1 MRYKN
6 IDVEEQDY
14 DPEQITKR
22 SLIKKGLFTAI
33 AIPTSLVL
41 GITLMSL
48 KDVEEINAKDL
59 DAKTYQI
66 TTINYNDGSKISNP
80 SNANK
85 KMPVKY
91 NEMPK
96 CMKEAIVAIEDER
109 YYEHPGVDF
118 KGLVRSAVK
127 TLLGKNQGG
136 STITMQTSKMLMTS
150 SEVSI
155 PRKIKDIWYAFQM
168 DKTLGKDKVLELYL
182 NNFPVGRG
190 LQGVKAGA
198 KGYFNKNLN
207 QLTVPEAAMLAGAT
221 KNPSKFSAYITEPLN
236 CTETKEQ
243 LDHKLLFFTNTPND
257 SFEEPTEAQIDFA
270 DKLKEWEL
278 LPDADTYQQ
287 LKNGTMVVRK
297 ATLNHDAK
305 ERQETVIDKM
315 YEVGYL
321 NQSEWKKYK
330 EAPIEIQLPDYEVKV
345 SSSIE
350 DYVEEEAIRTL
361 IAAGYTEDEA
371 LNMYFNGGLTVT
383 TSVDKVM
390 QNSLEDIYS
399 NPGNFPRHLVG
410 EDGIVQPQSASVILD
425 NNTSQ
430 IKAMVGGRNIVG
442 RKVLNRATSPV
453 QPGSSI
459 KPLAV
464 YTPAI
469 ESKRL
474 NEASQFDDSEG
485 GYRFEKNQG
494 WNPNTTTGGHSVFN
508 LKTALTKSSNTIAV
522 KVAETLGD
530 TYDECVD
537 IMIDQLKDFGIS
549 SIIDSKEGE
558 NDREFASLT
567 LGGMA
572 RGISPLDMAAAY
584 ASLANKG
591 EYTEPKIITKIE
603 AYDGTVLYN
612 HQKNSHRVVSEDVAY
627 IMTDMLHSVT
637 VNGTGK
643 SAKFSSMPVAGKTG
657 TTNDDLE
664 AWFVGYT
671 PYYTCATYI
680 ADDAGRVDKNGN
692 RIERRGVGGGSKSSA
707 KLWAK
712 IMAEAHKGLTVK
724 PFPKPGNV
732 KLVENLYYLT
742 GTSAG
747 VDTHHSF
754 DEKYLTEVELDKL
767 ESENKGKLEEMKRQP
782 IIEPEPDLTQLV
794 PYDGGQSNSVFGIPY
809 ESSVGGALD
818 GQD

>member
-1 MRYKN
+1 MRYRN
-6 IDVEEQDY
+6 VDIEEQEASPDAV
-14 DPEQITKR
+14 TKG
-22 SLIKKGLFTAI
+22 SLLKRLLVAFI
-33 AIPTSLVL
+33 AIPTALVL
-41 GITLMSL
+41 GIVLMSL
-48 KDVEEINAKDL
+48 KDTEKISAKDL

-91 NEMPK
+91 NEIPQ
-96 CMKEAIVAIEDER
+96 CMKEAIIAIEDER

-118 KGLVRSAVK
+118 KGLIRSAVK
-127 TLLGKNQGG
+127 TALGKNQGG

-155 PRKIKDIWYAFQM
+155 PRKVKDIWYAFQM
-168 DKTLGKDKVLELYL
+168 DKTLGKEKVLELYL

-221 KNPSKFSAYITEPLN
+221 KNPSKFSAYITEPLT

-243 LDHKLLFFTNTPND
+243 LDHKLLFFTNTTEDN
-257 SFEEPTEAQIDFA
+257 FEAPTEQEMAFA

-297 ATLNHDAK
+297 ATLNKDAK

-315 YEVGYL
+315 HEVGYL

-330 EAPIEIQLPDYEVKV
+330 SAPIEIQLPDYEVKV

-350 DYVEEEAIRTL
+350 DYVEEEAISTL

-390 QNSLEDIYS
+390 QNNLEDIYA
-399 NPGNFPRHLVG
+399 NPGNFPKHLVG
-410 EDGIVQPQSASVILD
+410 EDGIVQPQSASVVLD

-430 IKAMVGGRNIVG
+430 IKAMIGGRNIVG

-459 KPLAV
+459 KPIAV

-474 NEASQFDDSEG
+474 NEASQFSDAEG
-485 GYRFEKNQG
+485 GYRFEKNLG
-494 WNPNTTTGGHSVFN
+494 WNPNTTTGGHSVFD
-508 LKTALTKSSNTIAV
+508 LRTALAKSSNTIAV

-537 IMIDQLKDFGIS
+537 IMIDQLKDFGIH
-549 SIIDSKEGE
+549 SIIDSKEGQ
-558 NDREFASLT
+558 NDREFSSLT

-572 RGISPLDMAAAY
+572 KGISPLDMAGAY

-603 AYDGTVLYN
+603 AYDGEVLYKHESN
-612 HQKNSHRVVSEDVAY
+612 KHRVVSEDVAY
-627 IMTDMLHSVT
+627 IMTDMLHAVT
-637 VNGTGK
+637 TNGTGR
-643 SAKFSSMPVAGKTG
+643 AANFSNMPVAGKTG

-707 KLWAK
+707 ILWSK
-712 IMAEAHKGLTVK
+712 IMNEVHKGLAIK
-724 PFPKPGNV
+724 DFEKPGSV
-732 KLVENLYYLT
+732 KLVENMYYVP

-747 VDTHHSF
+747 IDTHHSF
-754 DEKYLTEVELDKL
+754 DEKYLTEVQLDKL
-767 ESENKGKLEEMKRQP
+767 EGENKEELEEMKKRP
-782 IIEPEPDLTQLV
+782 KPEPLPDNSQLV
-794 PYDGGQSNSVFGIPY
+794 PYDGGRGNSVFGIPFIP
-809 ESSVGGALD
+809 SFGN
-818 GQD
+818 